1 MCELCAVLLAP
12 IKNHRPREIA
22 KGFETGRNFPHCV
35 GNVDGKHGHIEALA
49 DSWSLYYNYKVLFMG
64 LQIYFNTYHVLE
76 ERMKWRNIRLFRV
89 TYSIVLMAVVDS
101 KSRFMATDAGAYGH
115 QSDGGVFKASR
126 IGQCLSQAAL
136 NCPPPNLLPSSHVI
150 AASVFVGDEAF
161 QLRSDFLRPCPG
173 WYLSDYLK
181 IFNYRLCRAR

>member
-1 MCELCAVLLAP
+1 
-12 IKNHRPREIA
+12 
-22 KGFETGRNFPHCV
+22 
-35 GNVDGKHGHIEALA
+35 
-49 DSWSLYYNYKVLFMG
+49 
-64 LQIYFNTYHVLE
+64 
-76 ERMKWRNIRLFRV
+76 
-89 TYSIVLMAVVDS
+89 
-101 KSRFMATDAGAYGH
+101 MATDAGAYGH

-173 WYLSDYLK
+173 
-181 IFNYRLCRAR
+181 